1 MVDNKMSI
9 NNVNNNGHK
18 PALENQKL
26 GQQQAQNT
34 GDKAVVKQDVSSQ
47 SVRQDSVSLTQSA
60 QTLSQVQKKSVDAP
74 VNQEKV
80 DRLKQ
85 TIQSGEYTI
94 NPENLAKNIAA
105 QELEIFGRN

>member
-1 MVDNKMSI
+1 MSI
-9 NNVNNNGHK
+9 DNVNNNGHK

-26 GQQQAQNT
+26 SQQQTLNA
-34 GDKAVVKQDVSSQ
+34 GDKAVAKQETSSQ
-47 SVRQDSVSLTQSA
+47 AVRQDSVSLTQSA
-60 QTLSQVQKKSVDAP
+60 QTLSQVQRKSVDAP

>member
-1 MVDNKMSI
+1 MSI

-26 GQQQAQNT
+26 SQQQTQNAGEKT
-34 GDKAVVKQDVSSQ
+34 VAKHEGSSQ
-47 SVRQDSVSLTQSA
+47 AVRQDSVSLTQSA
-60 QTLSQVQKKSVDAP
+60 QTLSQVQKKSVEAP

-80 DRLKQ
+80 ERLKNA
-85 TIQSGEYTI
+85 IQSGEYSI
-94 NPENLAKNIAA
+94 NPENLAKNIVA

>member
-1 MVDNKMSI
+1 MSI

-26 GQQQAQNT
+26 NQQQIQNA
-34 GDKAVVKQDVSSQ
+34 GDKSVAKQDASGQAVH
-47 SVRQDSVSLTQSA
+47 QDSVSLTNSA
-60 QTLSQVQKKSVDAP
+60 QQLSQVQKRSGEAP

-80 DRLKQ
+80 DRLKEAV
-85 TIQSGEYTI
+85 QSGEYSV
-94 NPENLAKNIAA
+94 NPQTLAKNISA

>member
-1 MVDNKMSI
+1 MSI

-26 GQQQAQNT
+26 AQQQAQNT
-34 GDKAVVKQDVSSQ
+34 GEQAVVKQEASSQ
-47 SVRQDSVSLTQSA
+47 AVRQDSVSLTQSA
-60 QTLSQVQKKSVDAP
+60 QTLSQVQKKSVEAP

-85 TIQSGEYTI
+85 AVQNGEYSV
-94 NPENLAKNIAA
+94 NPQSLAKSIAA
-105 QELEIFGRN
+105 QELEIFGIN